1 MEPLPA
7 QNALLSLTIF
17 NCDITWSLIRLTQQL
32 LRRIEQ
38 FESMVMRA
46 QKVIQQTLQKLF
58 KNMNNNN
65 NIMSK

>member
-32 LRRIEQ
+32 LCRIEQ

-46 QKVIQQTLQKLF
+46 KKVMIQQTLRKLF
-58 KNMNNNN
+58 KNMNNN
-65 NIMSK
+65 IMSK